1 LGQEKKYFLNDGERE
16 IKKKKRIN
24 SFMLAKK
31 FKIQKIACDFV
42 RTIGKDPDTYLVRVE
57 EESRNESETR
67 PYFKVL
73 FIPKR
78 RRILGGGFRVYVKN
92 DMSIEDIV
100 YLQ

>member
-1 LGQEKKYFLNDGERE
+1 
-16 IKKKKRIN
+16 
-24 SFMLAKK
+24 MVAKEL
-31 FKIQKIACDFV
+31 KIQKIACDFV
-42 RTIGKDPDTYLVRVE
+42 KTIGKDPDAFLVRVE
-57 EESRNESETR
+57 EESRNESETL